1 MKLLIQFVLLLSFL
15 TTQSVFADHHEK
27 DGMMETP
34 TAERKMILSID
45 AKITHIDVESRQIS
59 LTGPQGETVTLHAG
73 PEVARFEELSIGDT
87 VTATYLTS
95 IVAELREPTEE
106 EKAQPFVEVTDQVR
120 AASDDAPGGAV
131 ARVIRAVCTIEGM
144 NRITRTVTILDARD
158 RIHIIGDIQPE
169 TFTMI
174 SLGQKVIIT
183 YTEAVA
189 LTLEKKS

>member
-1 MKLLIQFVLLLSFL
+1 
-15 TTQSVFADHHEK
+15 
-27 DGMMETP
+27 METP